1 LGSSFASPK
10 EISRAAETSGKGRKI
25 FRMTHRDGKRDAV
38 MVIMVALD
46 PFTDEIMRFAWTRL
60 LPLALLAG
68 IVGVFFRAALEGLVA
83 FLVTALRKRSLRRR
97 TLAMPPPTVSPAE

>member
-1 LGSSFASPK
+1 
-10 EISRAAETSGKGRKI
+10 
-25 FRMTHRDGKRDAV
+25 

-68 IVGVFFRAALEGLVA
+68 ILGVFFRAALEGLVA
-83 FLVTALRKRSLRRR
+83 FLVAALRKRSLRRR
-97 TLAMPPPTVSPAE
+97 TLTMQRSPASPVE